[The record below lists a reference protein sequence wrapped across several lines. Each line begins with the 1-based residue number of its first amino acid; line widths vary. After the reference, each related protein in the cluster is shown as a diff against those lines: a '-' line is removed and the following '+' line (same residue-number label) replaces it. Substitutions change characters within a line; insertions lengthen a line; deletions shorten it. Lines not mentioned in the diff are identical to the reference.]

1 MDRRMNDKHIK
12 KIIDKQFKIAN
23 VDLKYEDIRDNQTTN
38 WLTKYSY
45 TPEDNEKWKNWTMK
59 YMREKMKLTKDKAL
73 IETAWIDLNYG
84 LRTSTQSSKKSK
96 KK

>member
-1 MDRRMNDKHIK
+1 MNDKHIK

-23 VDLKYEDIRDNQTTN
+23 LDLRYEDVRDNQIPN
-38 WLTKYSY
+38 WYHKYTYSS
-45 TPEDNEKWKNWTMK
+45 EDNEKWKNWTMR

-84 LRTSTQSSKKSK
+84 LRTSTRSVNNK
-96 KK
+96 KKK

>member
-1 MDRRMNDKHIK
+1 MNDKHIK
-12 KIIDKQFKIAN
+12 KILDKQFKIAN
-23 VDLKYEDIRDNQTTN
+23 LDLKYEDVCNNQTPN

-73 IETAWIDLNYG
+73 IETAWIDLNFG
-84 LRTSTQSSKKSK
+84 LRTSTHSVKKSK

>member
-1 MDRRMNDKHIK
+1 
-12 KIIDKQFKIAN
+12 
-23 VDLKYEDIRDNQTTN
+23 
-38 WLTKYSY
+38 
-45 TPEDNEKWKNWTMK
+45 MK

-84 LRTSTQSSKKSK
+84 LRTSNQSTRRTK

>member
-1 MDRRMNDKHIK
+1 MNDKHIK

-23 VDLKYEDIRDNQTTN
+23 LDLKYEDICDNQTPN
-38 WLTKYSY
+38 WHTKYTYS
-45 TPEDNEKWKNWTMK
+45 PEDNEKWKNWTMR

-84 LRTSTQSSKKSK
+84 LRTSNHSLRKSNK

>member
-1 MDRRMNDKHIK
+1 
-12 KIIDKQFKIAN
+12 
-23 VDLKYEDIRDNQTTN
+23 
-38 WLTKYSY
+38 
-45 TPEDNEKWKNWTMK
+45 
-59 YMREKMKLTKDKAL
+59 MKLTKDKAL

>member
-1 MDRRMNDKHIK
+1 MNDKHIK
-12 KIIDKQFKIAN
+12 KILDKQFKIAN
-23 VDLKYEDIRDNQTTN
+23 LDLRYEDVRDNRTPN

-73 IETAWIDLNYG
+73 IETAWIDLNFG
-84 LRTSTQSSKKSK
+84 LRTSTRSIKNKKNK
-96 KK
+96 

>member
-1 MDRRMNDKHIK
+1 MNEKHLK

-23 VDLKYEDIRDNQTTN
+23 LDLKYEDVYCNNEYPN
-38 WLTKYSY
+38 WPTKFTY
-45 TPEDNEKWKNWTMK
+45 TPEHNEKWKNWTMK

-73 IETAWIDLNYG
+73 IETAWIDLNFG
-84 LRTSTQSSKKSK
+84 LRTSNQSIKKAK

>member
-1 MDRRMNDKHIK
+1 MNDKHIK

-23 VDLKYEDIRDNQTTN
+23 VDLKYEDIRDNQTSN

-73 IETAWIDLNYG
+73 IETAWIDLNFG
-84 LRTSTQSSKKSK
+84 LRTSDQSSKKSK

>member
-1 MDRRMNDKHIK
+1 MNDKHIK

>member
-1 MDRRMNDKHIK
+1 MNDKHIK

-23 VDLKYEDIRDNQTTN
+23 VDLKYEDIRDNQTPN

-73 IETAWIDLNYG
+73 IETAWIDLNFG
-84 LRTSTQSSKKSK
+84 LRTSDQSSKKSK

>member
-1 MDRRMNDKHIK
+1 MNDKHIK

-23 VDLKYEDIRDNQTTN
+23 VDLKYEDICDNQTPN

-73 IETAWIDLNYG
+73 IETAWIDLNFG
-84 LRTSTQSSKKSK
+84 LRTSDQPSKKSK